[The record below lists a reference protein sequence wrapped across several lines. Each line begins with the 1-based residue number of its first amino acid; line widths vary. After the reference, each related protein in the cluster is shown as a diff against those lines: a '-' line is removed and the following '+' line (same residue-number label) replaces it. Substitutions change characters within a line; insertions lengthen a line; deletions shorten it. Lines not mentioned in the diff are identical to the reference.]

1 MNPYLNLN
9 QIIAHRGASA
19 YTPENTASA
28 IKKAAQMG
36 ANWIE
41 VDINISQDNTPVVF
55 HDATLERCSNGK
67 GKLTQSSDESLSE
80 LDFGSW
86 FSKAF
91 ENEPLLTLKTLLDI
105 ALEYDLALNLEI
117 KPEEDLELE
126 TVIAIKSC
134 LDKYSTL
141 PCIVFS
147 SFSLKALE
155 LSQIHLS
162 EYPRAL
168 LVEKIDDTC
177 LSELKHFDACGLHF
191 DGEKNDDETIATFV
205 KAGIPLLAYTIN
217 QKSKAQH
224 LLNLGVAAVFSDY
237 PDLLDKGL
245 DK

>member
-19 YTPENTASA
+19 YAPENTASA

-41 VDINISQDNTPVVF
+41 VDVNISKDNTPVVF
-55 HDATLERCSNGK
+55 HDANLERCSNGI
-67 GKLTQSSDESLSE
+67 GQLTQSSDESLSK
-80 LDFGSW
+80 LDFGNW
-86 FSKAF
+86 FSQEFK
-91 ENEPLLTLKTLLDI
+91 NEPLLTLKTLLDI
-105 ALEYDLALNLEI
+105 SLENDLALNLEI
-117 KPEEDLELE
+117 KPEKGLELE
-126 TVIAIKSC
+126 TVIAIKNC

-168 LVEKIDDTC
+168 LIEKIDATC
-177 LSELKHFDACGLHF
+177 IEELKRFDACGLHF
-191 DGEKNDDETIATFV
+191 DGDKNDDETIATFV
-205 KAGIPLLAYTIN
+205 KVNTPLLAYTIN

-237 PDLLDKGL
+237 PDLLN
-245 DK
+245 